1 MALTIDGSEA
11 LGPGPHTVL
20 PEGLKREFLDGAFP
34 GLAGRKI
41 LTLGEDVGNIRIS
54 GLLVGTG
61 SGASAARSAFAA
73 LANGLDDL
81 VQDGN
86 HTIVDAFGG
95 TWAGVMLASWR
106 PTGPRLGPTPLGGGQ
121 YEVAMAY
128 ESDWVQNDFSA
139 TS

>member
-1 MALTIDGSEA
+1 MGVTIDGNQV

-20 PEGLKREFLDGAFP
+20 PDGIKREFLDGAFP

-41 LTLGEDVGNIRIS
+41 LTLAEDCGAIQIS
-54 GLLVGTG
+54 GLLVGA
-61 SGASAARSAFAA
+61 GAGESAAKTAFAA
-73 LANGLDDL
+73 LANGLDAL

-95 TWAGVMLASWR
+95 TWAGAMLASWR

-128 ESDWVQNDFSA
+128 ESDWIQNDFTV

>member
-1 MALTIDGSEA
+1 MALTIDGNQT
-11 LGPGPHTVL
+11 LGPGPHQVL
-20 PEGLKREFLDGAFP
+20 LDGLKREFLDGAFP

-41 LTLGEDVGNIRIS
+41 LTLAEDCGAIRIS
-54 GLLVGTG
+54 GILR
-61 SGASAARSAFAA
+61 GAGAGESAAKTAFAA
-73 LANGLDDL
+73 LANALDTL

-95 TWAGVMLASWR
+95 TWAGAMLASWR

-121 YEVAMAY
+121 YEVCMAY

-139 TS
+139 VS